1 MADAGAHPPAPSVA
15 SYDVLSTGQAG
26 PAAIRGGAMRVGG
39 YGLAILLS
47 VVSSALLFRHLGVV
61 EGGYY
66 VTVISLVTLAGGI
79 TDAGLSAIGVREL
92 ATRDAAG
99 RRALMRSLSGL
110 RLALTAAGIVAAA
123 LFALIAGYANVLV
136 LGTLIAGVGLAL
148 QVLQDT
154 YAITLTAQLRL
165 SWVALA
171 DLARQVTMV
180 SCIVAL
186 VVIGAHLLPFY
197 AAAIPAG
204 VVSAGLTAWLV
215 KGTTP
220 LLPYVHLVHWK
231 GLLSETFAY
240 AMATVVAA
248 IYFRVAILIVSVVAP
263 GRQTGYFA
271 VSFRVIE
278 VLIIVPQLLV
288 GATFPIFARAARD
301 DRARLRYALGRTFDA
316 CLILGMGVGLV
327 LLTGAPLI
335 IGMIG
340 GPKFHPADAVLS
352 IQGLALVASFVGA
365 VWGFALLS
373 LRRHRA
379 VLVCSLAS
387 LALSVT
393 LTTTLAAA
401 DGARGAAIATVVVEA
416 LYSVMLGIAVWRAGE
431 HPAISRAAIPRV
443 VVAALLGA
451 ATLAI
456 HGIPDVVRVILAVAL
471 YGGGLLALRAI
482 PREIVDQLPRRLRLP
497 LS

>member
-1 MADAGAHPPAPSVA
+1 MR
-15 SYDVLSTGQAG
+15 STAR
-26 PAAIRGGAMRVGG
+26 PRRVGSRKDTRNRPRLG
-39 YGLAILLS
+39 VPIGDE
-47 VVSSALLFRHLGVV
+47 ALL
-61 EGGYY
+61 
-66 VTVISLVTLAGGI
+66 
-79 TDAGLSAIGVREL
+79 
-92 ATRDAAG
+92 
-99 RRALMRSLSGL
+99 
-110 RLALTAAGIVAAA
+110 
-123 LFALIAGYANVLV
+123 
-136 LGTLIAGVGLAL
+136 
-148 QVLQDT
+148 
-154 YAITLTAQLRL
+154 
-165 SWVALA
+165 
-171 DLARQVTMV
+171 DLP
-180 SCIVAL
+180 
-186 VVIGAHLLPFY
+186 GN
-197 AAAIPAG
+197 
-204 VVSAGLTAWLV
+204 
-215 KGTTP
+215 
-220 LLPYVHLVHWK
+220 
-231 GLLSETFAY
+231 
-240 AMATVVAA
+240 
-248 IYFRVAILIVSVVAP
+248 RVAQHPLDA
-263 GRQTGYFA
+263 
-271 VSFRVIE
+271 
-278 VLIIVPQLLV
+278 
-288 GATFPIFARAARD
+288 
-301 DRARLRYALGRTFDA
+301 DA

-335 IGMIG
+335 IGIIG

-443 VVAALLGA
+443 
-451 ATLAI
+451 
-456 HGIPDVVRVILAVAL
+456 DVVRVILAVAL